1 MRTAAYCRY
10 SSDEQRQS
18 SIRDQLRNIQTYC
31 EKAAWPAP
39 VLFRDEAVSGT
50 RNDRPGYRALIHA
63 LESGAFDVVLVDE
76 YSRLSRDHIEAATIV
91 RLLKFRG
98 LRLIGVSDGLDTNR
112 AGYKIETGLR
122 GLMNEA
128 YLDDLAKKTHQGLMG
143 LALTGFSPGGLPYG
157 YRSTGNDEDGYKRHI
172 HEPEAQWVRHIFQR
186 YALGDSPRK
195 IAQALNAQGVASSR
209 GGTWAHTAL
218 YPDAKG
224 VGMLG
229 NPMYAGKPVWNR
241 TKWLHHPVSGK
252 RVRSMLP
259 ESEWVITNDPAL
271 RIIDEDV
278 WQAACARAV
287 SQRHGT
293 SDRKTTTGKGSGG
306 RSPKYLFSSLLRCGS
321 CGAAYVMVDRYQYG
335 CSYNRDRGASVCANN
350 TRVARSTV
358 ESVLLDDV
366 RRELLGPAAYAAF
379 EQEAKELL
387 SRDAPD
393 PTQARRALAQAR
405 KEAENI
411 MNAIRAGIVTPGTK
425 AALEAAEAGVTAAT
439 EALATIER
447 FEPSKVL
454 PRAREVYRGLVD
466 RLESIDDVSG
476 AREALKQLLGGEIR
490 IVLEDGIPYAEM
502 KNAGLAGV
510 CQLTLV
516 AGARFELATFGL

>member
-18 SIRDQLRNIQTYC
+18 SIRDQLRNIQHYC
-31 EKAAWPAP
+31 EKSGWPTP

-50 RNDRPGYRALIHA
+50 RNDRPGYRSLIQA
-63 LESGAFDVVLVDE
+63 LETGAFDVVLVDE
-76 YSRLSRDHIEAATIV
+76 YSRLSRDHIEAATII

-112 AGYKIETGLR
+112 DGYKLETGLR

-128 YLDDLAKKTHQGLMG
+128 YLDDLAKKTHQGLKG
-143 LALTGFSPGGLPYG
+143 LALTGFSPGALPYG
-157 YRSTGNDEDGYKRHI
+157 YRSTGTEEDGYKRHI
-172 HEPEAQWVRHIFQR
+172 HEPEAQWVRHVFDR
-186 YALGDSPRK
+186 YVLGDSPRK
-195 IAQALNAQGVASSR
+195 IAQALNERRIASSR
-209 GGTWAHTAL
+209 GGTWVHTAL

-229 NPMYAGKPVWNR
+229 NPMYVGKPVWNR
-241 TKWLHHPVSGK
+241 TKWLHHPISGR
-252 RVRSMLP
+252 RVRTMRP
-259 ESEWVITNDPAL
+259 EAEWVITEDPAL
-271 RIIDEDV
+271 RILEEDV
-278 WQAACARAV
+278 WQAACARAA

-293 SDRKTTTGKGSGG
+293 SDRKTATGKGSGG
-306 RSPKYLFSSLLRCGS
+306 RGPKYLFSGLLRCGT
-321 CGAAYVMVDRYQYG
+321 CGAAYVVLDRYQYG
-335 CSYNRDRGASVCANN
+335 CSYNRNRGASVCANSIRV
-350 TRVARSTV
+350 TRATI

-379 EQEAKELL
+379 EREAEEIRT
-387 SRDAPD
+387 RDAPD

-405 KEAENI
+405 KEADNI

-439 EALATIER
+439 ETLSAIER

-454 PRAREVYRGLVD
+454 PRAREVYRGLVA

-490 IVLEDGIPYAEM
+490 IVSEDGIPYAEM

-510 CQLTLV
+510 RQLTLV